1 MSMSLSIAMSS
12 FWSWSFKYS
21 NFCPKLLKYAL
32 RAEKTL
38 KVHWEPTPH
47 FISLWPSQV
56 SSLFWSFVG
65 KVIKEALQTKNCLS
79 CGWEDM
85 AGQRIRATITGNS
98 KLKKQYLLSVKALT
112 TETWYTCSRW
122 DSMNTKKGEPTKKSV
137 IKVGIFDPCST
148 PTFTK
153 LGHPK
158 MFSDLL
164 GV

>member
-98 KLKKQYLLSVKALT
+98 KLKKQYLPSMKPLT
-112 TETWYTCSRW
+112 TETWYPCSRW

-158 MFSDLL
+158 MF
-164 GV
+164 